1 MNKNKNATIIAL
13 AAMFT
18 RANSALTTAA
28 SNGERYTPS
37 LGVEAD
43 RKHAAAEA
51 LKAIGHPVMDPYVGM
66 AVTARDGTKCRVIYV
81 GLEGDVLV
89 EASFVSRMWSGN
101 IISFSEEFTAVPLPE
116 GCEH

>member
-18 RANSALTTAA
+18 RANSALTAAA

-51 LKAIGHPVMDPYVGM
+51 LRTVGHPVLDPYPGM
-66 AVTARDGTKCRVIYV
+66 LVTARDGAECRVIYT
-81 GLEGDVLV
+81 GIDGTVLV
-89 EASFVSRMWSGN
+89 EASYFARTWSGD
-101 IISFSEEFTAVPLPE
+101 ILSFSEEFTAAQLPE